1 YVFFGAD
8 NMEFVS
14 RDMYKSGTLHIV
26 ITKHPLFI
34 ITLPLYDAAS
44 KLYAWVPGFLQHNLI
59 VAFPFALLGACN
71 ISVSFWTFMRNYA
84 NWQAALGF
92 ALLYGLSTATWFFSS
107 FPETYVLTALCTTLF
122 LGLLLPQTER
132 PLSVPLIAGV
142 HALVCYSAPQQIFL

>member
-1 YVFFGAD
+1 MITSSTMTMASHRTSKISAWCALLFVGFFLLYQLSLALHPTTFPSKPPGNPYVFFGAD

-92 ALLYGLSTATWFFSS
+92 A
-107 FPETYVLTALCTTLF
+107 
-122 LGLLLPQTER
+122 
-132 PLSVPLIAGV
+132 
-142 HALVCYSAPQQIFL
+142 